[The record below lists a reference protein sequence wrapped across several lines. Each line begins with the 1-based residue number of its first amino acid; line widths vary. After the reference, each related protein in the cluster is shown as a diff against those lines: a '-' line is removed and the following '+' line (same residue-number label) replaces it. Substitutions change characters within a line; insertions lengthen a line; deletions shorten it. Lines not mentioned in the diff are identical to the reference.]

1 MTALPVWAQ
10 LLTWL
15 FLAYFVGI
23 NLAYLLLNL
32 IALRSV
38 LRDSALRALSELPAY
53 TAGLEP
59 GVSIC
64 IPAYNEE
71 TTIAESV
78 RSMLQIDYPDFEI
91 IVVNDG
97 SKDRTVDVL
106 KREFG
111 LQPFQQAYR
120 RTLPVK
126 PLRGI
131 FRSPQHPQLLVIDKD
146 NGGRSDA
153 VNAAVNA
160 ARHGLVCV
168 VDADSVLE
176 RDSLKRVVRPFIED
190 PLTVA
195 SGGTVRI
202 SNGCHISRGYLE
214 RVDLASNWL
223 ARIQTLEYLRGF
235 HNGRIGWAPMNALL
249 IISGAFGVFRRTTL
263 VEAGGFSID
272 TIGEDM
278 ELTMRL
284 HRLHRLAGRDYR
296 IAFVPEAVV
305 WTEAPE
311 SLAVLRS
318 QRMRW
323 QRGLLESLWTHRVL
337 FFHRKAG
344 AVGWLACPAMLLIE
358 GLGPLV
364 ELLGYAVMTGLIVF
378 DLIAWQAFG
387 AFLLLAFGSG
397 MMLSASALLLE
408 EVAFRT
414 YPRPRHLTVLL
425 LAMVVENLGYRQ
437 LTVWW
442 RTVGAF
448 KWLTG
453 QQQRWGEMHRL
464 GVRGLRG
471 VRPGE
476 AADAAAA
483 AAADATQRRR

>member
-1 MTALPVWAQ
+1 MTTLPLWAQ
-10 LLTWL
+10 VLTWL

-23 NLAYLLLNL
+23 NLVYLLLNL

-38 LRDSALRALSELPAY
+38 LRDSALRTLAALPAY

-64 IPAYNEE
+64 IPAHNEE
-71 TTIAESV
+71 ATIAESV

-91 IVVNDG
+91 IVVSDG
-97 SKDRTVDVL
+97 SKDRTVEVL

-111 LQPFQQAYR
+111 LRSFQQAYR

-131 FRSPQHPQLLVIDKD
+131 YRSPQHPQLLVIDKD
-146 NGGRSDA
+146 NGGKADA
-153 VNAAVNA
+153 VNAAINA
-160 ARHGLVCV
+160 ARHGLLCV

-195 SGGTVRI
+195 CGGTVRI

-214 RVDLASNWL
+214 RVDVAPNWL
-223 ARIQTLEYLRGF
+223 ARIQILEYLRGF
-235 HNGRIGWAPMNALL
+235 HSGRIGWAPLNALL

-263 VEAGGFSID
+263 VEAGGYSVD

-284 HRLHRLAGRDYR
+284 HRMHRLAGRAYR

-318 QRMRW
+318 QRTRW
-323 QRGLLESLWTHRVL
+323 QRGLMESLWRHRRL

-344 AVGWLACPAMLLIE
+344 AVGWLACPSMLLIE

-364 ELLGYAVMTGLIVF
+364 ELLGYVVMTALIVF
-378 DLIAWQAFG
+378 DLIAWPAFG

-397 MMLSASALLLE
+397 LMLSASALLLE
-408 EVAFRT
+408 EMAFRT
-414 YPRPRHLTVLL
+414 YPRPRHLAVLL

-442 RTVGAF
+442 RTVGTF

-464 GVRGLRG
+464 GVRA
-471 VRPGE
+471 VRPAE

-483 AAADATQRRR
+483 AAADTAQRRP

>member
-1 MTALPVWAQ
+1 MSATAPHWLSW
-10 LLTWL
+10 LTWL
-15 FLAYFVGI
+15 FLAYFVG
-23 NLAYLLLNL
+23 LNL
-32 IALRSV
+32 VYLMLNLVAMRSA
-38 LRDSALRALSELPAY
+38 LRDSSVRALAAMPAY

-59 GVSIC
+59 GVTIC

-71 TTIAESV
+71 ATIAESV

-91 IVVNDG
+91 VVTNDG
-97 SKDRTVDVL
+97 SKDATFDVL
-106 KREFG
+106 RREFG
-111 LQPFQQAYR
+111 LQPFQMAYR
-120 RTLPVK
+120 RTLSVANI
-126 PLRGI
+126 RGI
-131 FRSPQHPQLLVIDKD
+131 YRSPQHPHLVVIDKD

-176 RDSLKRVVRPFIED
+176 RDSLRRVVRPFIED

-202 SNGCHISRGYLE
+202 SNGCQIVGGYMQRIDIARG
-214 RVDLASNWL
+214 WL
-223 ARIQTLEYLRGF
+223 ARIQVLEYLRGF

-263 VEAGGFSID
+263 VAAGGFSTR

-278 ELTMRL
+278 EVTMRL
-284 HRLHRLAGRDYR
+284 HRFHRLAGRAYR
-296 IAFVPEAVV
+296 IAFVPDAVC

-318 QRMRW
+318 QRTRW
-323 QRGLLESLWTHRVL
+323 QRGLMESLWTHRTL
-337 FFHRKAG
+337 FFHRRAG
-344 AVGWLACPAMLLIE
+344 TVGWLACPAMLLIE

-364 ELLGYAVMTGLIVF
+364 ELLGYGVMTILSVLGL
-378 DLIAWQAFG
+378 LSWQSFG
-387 AFLLLAFGSG
+387 AFLLLAFGTG
-397 MMLSASALLLE
+397 LLLSASALLLE

-414 YPRPRHLTVLL
+414 YPRPRHLAVLL
-425 LAMVVENLGYRQ
+425 AAMVVENLGYRQ

-442 RTVGAF
+442 RCVGLF

-453 QQQRWGEMHRL
+453 QKQPWGDMTRL
-464 GVRGLRG
+464 KAAGAGSGGAPR
-471 VRPGE
+471 RP
-476 AADAAAA
+476 
-483 AAADATQRRR
+483 

>member
-1 MTALPVWAQ
+1 MSGGAPAWLEW
-10 LLTWL
+10 LTWL
-15 FLAYFVGI
+15 FLAYFVG
-23 NLAYLLLNL
+23 LNL
-32 IALRSV
+32 VYLMLNLVAMRSAW
-38 LRDSALRALSELPAY
+38 RDSTVRALAAMPAY

-59 GVSIC
+59 GVTIC

-71 TTIAESV
+71 ATIAESV

-91 IVVNDG
+91 VVVNDG
-97 SKDRTVDVL
+97 SKDDTLDVL
-106 KREFG
+106 RREFT
-111 LQPFQQAYR
+111 LQPFQMAYR
-120 RTLPVK
+120 RTLSVQTIH
-126 PLRGI
+126 GI
-131 FRSPQHPQLLVIDKD
+131 YRSPRHPALLVIDKE

-153 VNAAVNA
+153 VNAAINA

-202 SNGCHISRGYLE
+202 SNGCQISRGYMQ
-214 RVDLASNWL
+214 RVDIASGWL
-223 ARIQTLEYLRGF
+223 ARIQVLEYLRGF

-263 VEAGGFSID
+263 VEAGGFSTR

-278 ELTMRL
+278 EVTMRL
-284 HRLHRLAGRDYR
+284 HRFHRLTGRAYR
-296 IAFVPEAVV
+296 IAFVPEAVC

-311 SLAVLRS
+311 SLKVLRS
-318 QRMRW
+318 QRTRW
-323 QRGLLESLWTHRVL
+323 QRGLMESLWTHRKL

-358 GLGPLV
+358 GLGPVV
-364 ELLGYAVMTGLIVF
+364 ELLGYVVMTLLIVF
-378 DLIAWQAFG
+378 GLISWQSFG
-387 AFLLLAFGSG
+387 AFLLLAFGTG
-397 MMLSASALLLE
+397 LLLSASALLLE

-414 YPRPRHLTVLL
+414 YPRPRHLAILL

-442 RTVGAF
+442 RSVGLF

-453 QQQRWGEMHRL
+453 QKQRWGDMQR
-464 GVRGLRG
+464 RG
-471 VRPGE
+471 VASVDGLGRGP
-476 AADAAAA
+476 
-483 AAADATQRRR
+483 

>member
-1 MTALPVWAQ
+1 MTSLPLWAQ
-10 LLTWL
+10 VLTWL
-15 FLAYFVGI
+15 FLAYFVAL
-23 NLAYLLLNL
+23 NLVYLLLNFV
-32 IALRSV
+32 ALRSV
-38 LRDSALRALSELPAY
+38 LQGTALRALSSMPAY

-64 IPAYNEE
+64 IPAYNEAA
-71 TTIAESV
+71 TIAESV

-97 SKDRTVDVL
+97 SKDRTVEVL

-111 LQPFQQAYR
+111 LQPFVQAYR

-131 FRSPQHPQLLVIDKD
+131 YRSAKHPQLLVIDKD

-153 VNAAVNA
+153 VNAATNA
-160 ARHGLVCV
+160 ARHGLVCI

-195 SGGTVRI
+195 CGGTVRI
-202 SNGCHISRGYLE
+202 SNGCQISRGYLE
-214 RVDLASNWL
+214 RVDVATNWL
-223 ARIQTLEYLRGF
+223 ARIQILEYLRGF

-263 VEAGGFSID
+263 VAVGGFSTG

-284 HRLHRLAGRDYR
+284 HRFHRMSGRAYR
-296 IAFVPEAVV
+296 IAFVPEAVC

-318 QRMRW
+318 QRTRW
-323 QRGLLESLWTHRVL
+323 QRGLMESLWAHRTL

-344 AVGWLACPAMLLIE
+344 AVGWLACPSMLLIE
-358 GLGPLV
+358 GLGPVV
-364 ELLGYAVMTGLIVF
+364 ELLGYGVMTVLIVLGLIS
-378 DLIAWQAFG
+378 WQSFG
-387 AFLLLAFGSG
+387 AFLLLALGTG
-397 MMLSASALLLE
+397 LLLSASALLLE

-414 YPRPRHLTVLL
+414 YPRPRHLAILL

-442 RTVGAF
+442 RTVGLF

-453 QQQRWGEMHRL
+453 QKQRWGDMPR
-464 GVRGLRG
+464 RG
-471 VRPGE
+471 VGGNG
-476 AADAAAA
+476 
-483 AAADATQRRR
+483 

>member
-1 MTALPVWAQ
+1 MSATAPHWLSW
-10 LLTWL
+10 LTWL
-15 FLAYFVGI
+15 FLAYFVG
-23 NLAYLLLNL
+23 LNL
-32 IALRSV
+32 VYLMLNLVAMRSA
-38 LRDSALRALSELPAY
+38 LRDSSVRALAAMPAY

-59 GVSIC
+59 GVTIC

-71 TTIAESV
+71 ATIAESV

-91 IVVNDG
+91 VVTNDG
-97 SKDRTVDVL
+97 SKDATFDVL
-106 KREFG
+106 RREFG
-111 LQPFQQAYR
+111 LQPFQMAYR
-120 RTLPVK
+120 RTLSVANI
-126 PLRGI
+126 RGI
-131 FRSPQHPQLLVIDKD
+131 YRSPQHPHLVVIDKD

-176 RDSLKRVVRPFIED
+176 RDSLRRVVRPFIED

-202 SNGCHISRGYLE
+202 SNGCQIVGGYMQRIDIARG
-214 RVDLASNWL
+214 WL
-223 ARIQTLEYLRGF
+223 ARIQVLEYLRGF

-263 VEAGGFSID
+263 VAAGGFSTR

-278 ELTMRL
+278 EVTMRL
-284 HRLHRLAGRDYR
+284 HRFHRLAGRAYR
-296 IAFVPEAVV
+296 IAFVPDAVC

-318 QRMRW
+318 QRTRW
-323 QRGLLESLWTHRVL
+323 QRGLMESLWTHRIL
-337 FFHRKAG
+337 FFHRRAG
-344 AVGWLACPAMLLIE
+344 TVGWLACPAMLLIE

-364 ELLGYAVMTGLIVF
+364 ELLGYGVMTILSVLGL
-378 DLIAWQAFG
+378 LSWQSFG
-387 AFLLLAFGSG
+387 AFLLLAFGTG
-397 MMLSASALLLE
+397 LLLSASALLLE

-414 YPRPRHLTVLL
+414 YPRPRHLAVLL
-425 LAMVVENLGYRQ
+425 AAMVVENLGYRQ

-442 RTVGAF
+442 RCVGLF

-453 QQQRWGEMHRL
+453 QKQPWGDMTRL
-464 GVRGLRG
+464 KAAGAGSGGAPR
-471 VRPGE
+471 RP
-476 AADAAAA
+476 
-483 AAADATQRRR
+483 

>member
-1 MTALPVWAQ
+1 MSTAPDWLAW
-10 LLTWL
+10 LTWL
-15 FLAYFVGI
+15 FLAYFVG
-23 NLAYLLLNL
+23 LNL
-32 IALRSV
+32 VYLMLNLVAMRSAW
-38 LRDSALRALSELPAY
+38 RDSSVRALAAMPAY

-59 GVSIC
+59 GVAIC

-71 TTIAESV
+71 ATIAESV
-78 RSMLQIDYPDFEI
+78 RSMLQIDYPDYEI

-97 SKDRTVDVL
+97 SKDDTLEVL
-106 KREFG
+106 RREFAM
-111 LQPFQQAYR
+111 QPFQMAYR

-126 PLRGI
+126 DIRGI
-131 FRSPQHPQLLVIDKD
+131 YRSPQHPALLVIDKD

-153 VNAAVNA
+153 VNAAINA

-202 SNGCHISRGYLE
+202 SNGCQISRGYMQ
-214 RVDLASNWL
+214 RVDLAPGWL
-223 ARIQTLEYLRGF
+223 ARIQVLEYLRGF
-235 HNGRIGWAPMNALL
+235 HNGRIGWAPLNALL

-263 VEAGGFSID
+263 VEAGGFSTG

-278 ELTMRL
+278 EMTMRL
-284 HRLHRLAGRDYR
+284 HRFHRLAGRAYR
-296 IAFVPEAVV
+296 IAFVPDAVC

-311 SLAVLRS
+311 SLSVLRS
-318 QRMRW
+318 QRTRW
-323 QRGLLESLWTHRVL
+323 QRGLMESLWTHRIL
-337 FFHRKAG
+337 FFHPRAG

-358 GLGPLV
+358 GLGPVV
-364 ELLGYAVMTGLIVF
+364 ELLGYVVMSVLIVLGLIS
-378 DLIAWQAFG
+378 WQSFG
-387 AFLLLAFGSG
+387 AFLLLAFGTG
-397 MMLSASALLLE
+397 LLLSASALLLE

-414 YPRPRHLTVLL
+414 YPRPRHLAILL

-442 RTVGAF
+442 RTVGLF

-453 QQQRWGEMHRL
+453 QQQRWGDMQR
-464 GVRGLRG
+464 RG
-471 VRPGE
+471 VGGTGGTGG
-476 AADAAAA
+476 AG
-483 AAADATQRRR
+483 